1 MAGTQVLSGLSSSR
15 FIWTNFA
22 TSGGNYLVICN
33 GADAL
38 RLYDGTS
45 WSAPSITGVSS
56 AALAYVFPF
65 KSRLFFIEK
74 NTTDAWYLPVDS
86 IAGAANKLTVGAELR
101 LGGTLVA
108 GATLTHDGG
117 SGPDDYCVF
126 VSSEGEV
133 VIYSGTDPN
142 SASTWGLAGV
152 FRIGRP
158 IGARCLVKTGGDL
171 AVLTQDG
178 IVSLAGALALDRA
191 AAQKSAFSAN
201 IRTAFAD
208 QYALTGTVSGW
219 EVHLWPAGHL
229 ALVNVPLSAGTL
241 AQQFV
246 MNVLTGAWCRFRDIN
261 ALTWANAA
269 DNLYFG
275 TPDGFIMRFGASG
288 SDNGADINA
297 TCVGAFAAL
306 GNPGAVKH
314 AKSALVFARASGS
327 FQLGVNVLADFK
339 VGDAAVSSAAFNFQT
354 GGPLWDAAVW
364 DSANWAESG
373 DTVVN
378 QAWMGI
384 AGSGHYL
391 APVVLTSANA
401 TAPSDVEFIA
411 MNMLYET
418 GAPLS

>member
-1 MAGTQVLSGLSSSR
+1 VSPSTLS
-15 FIWTNFA
+15 
-22 TSGGNYLVICN
+22 
-33 GADAL
+33 
-38 RLYDGTS
+38 
-45 WSAPSITGVSS
+45 
-56 AALAYVFPF
+56 YVFPF
-65 KSRLFFIEK
+65 KSRLFFLEK

-101 LGGTLVA
+101 LGGTVIA

-117 SGPDDYCVF
+117 AGPDDYCVF

-142 SASTWGLAGV
+142 EASAWGLAGV

-158 IGARCLVKTGGDL
+158 IGERCLIKTGGDL

-178 IVSLAGALALDRA
+178 IVSLGSALALDRTQ
-191 AAQKSAFSAN
+191 AQKSAFSAN

-208 QYALTGTVSGW
+208 QYALTGTVPGW

-241 AQQFV
+241 SQQFV
-246 MNVLTGAWCRFRDIN
+246 MNVLTGAWCRFRDIH
-261 ALTWANAA
+261 ALTWANAV

-275 TPDGFIMRFGASG
+275 TPDGYIMRFGASG

-297 TCVGAFAAL
+297 TCIGAFAAL

-327 FQLGVNVLADFK
+327 FQLGVNVLSDFK
-339 VGDAAVSSAAFNFQT
+339 LGGTAVSSAAFNLVS
-354 GGPLWDAAVW
+354 GGPLWDSAVW
-364 DSANWAESG
+364 DDAVWGADSG
-373 DTVVN
+373 SVVN

-384 AGSGHYL
+384 SGSGHYL

-401 TAPSDVEFIA
+401 TAPAGVEFIA